1 MEETVK
7 QELWLEWII
16 MIEIGKRIGYKE
28 IVRIAEGEEMKLS
41 EGAKE
46 KMRKSR
52 KIVED
57 YYKEGRALYGV
68 TTGIGELANVLLSKE
83 EARIFPEKLILSHS
97 GGAGKI
103 LSKEVIRAAIAS
115 RLSSIS
121 KGYSGV
127 RVEVVEFIIEMM
139 NRGIT
144 PVMYEASVGASGDL
158 APFAQAML
166 VPLGRGKAFYKGKLM
181 DGNEALKKAG
191 LEPIEYELKDGLA
204 VINGSSLITGIACL
218 VVDKGI
224 NIIENAE
231 IAGAISFEALNAVMR
246 AFEKEIFE
254 TRGFRGAIISAEKI
268 RKLMRGSELYTNP
281 RRVQDAYS
289 IRSTPQVIGA
299 VRDAIGYLKEQVEME
314 LNGAADNPL
323 FIDKKGEKY
332 FTGANFQGTPIALPL
347 EMVKVG
353 LVNISVLSE
362 RRLNRLINEN
372 LNDGLPGFLVGRA
385 GLNSG
390 IMIPQYTAAYFVN
403 KNRVLAYPA
412 SVGSIPTAA
421 DQEDFV
427 SMGTNTAINALEIV
441 ENTEYVIA
449 IEMLAG
455 RQALE
460 LRLRKEKR
468 KIGKGVKKA
477 FEFLSKEIEFIE
489 EDRVLSDDIEKL
501 KKIVEKGEI
510 KNKVN

>member
-1 MEETVK
+1 
-7 QELWLEWII
+7 
-16 MIEIGKRIGYKE
+16 MIEIGERMDYKK
-28 IVRIAEGEEMKLS
+28 IVRIANGESMKLS
-41 EGAKE
+41 EKAKE
-46 KMRKSR
+46 RIRNSR

-57 YYKEGRALYGV
+57 YYKQGRALYGV
-68 TTGIGELANVLLSKE
+68 TTGIGELANVLLSKD
-83 EARIFPEKLILSHS
+83 EAKIFPEKLIFSHAA
-97 GGAGKI
+97 GAGKI
-103 LSKEVIRAAIAS
+103 LDKEVVRAAIAS

-121 KGYSGV
+121 QGYSGV
-127 RVEVVEFIIEMM
+127 RVEVIEFIIEML

-166 VPLGRGKAFYKGKLM
+166 VPIGKGKAFYKGELM
-181 DGNEALKKAG
+181 SGKQALEKAG
-191 LEPIEYELKDGLA
+191 LKPINYILKDGLA

-218 VVDKGI
+218 ILDKGI

-231 IAGAISFEALNAVMR
+231 ISGAISFEALNAVTK

-254 TRGFRGAIISAEKI
+254 ARGFKGAIISAEKI
-268 RKLMRGSELYTNP
+268 RELMKGSDLYVNQK
-281 RRVQDAYS
+281 RIQDAYS

-299 VRDAIGYLKEQVEME
+299 VRDAFNYLRQQVEIE

-323 FIDKKGEKY
+323 FIDKQGEKY
-332 FTGANFQGTPIALPL
+332 YTGANFQGTPLALPL

-372 LNDGLPGFLVGRA
+372 LNDGLPGFLVVKK

-403 KNRVLAYPA
+403 RNRVLAYPA

-427 SMGTNTAINALEIV
+427 SMGTNTAINLLDIV
-441 ENTEYVIA
+441 NNTEYVIG
-449 IEMLAG
+449 IELLAA

-460 LRLRKEKR
+460 LRLKKENR
-468 KIGKGVKKA
+468 QIGQKVEKVFG
-477 FEFLSKEIEFIE
+477 FLKEQIDFIE
-489 EDRVLSDDIEKL
+489 EDRSLSEDIFIL
-501 KKIVEKGEI
+501 KNIVKKGI
-510 KNKVN
+510 LRTLVNQ